1 MKPKNTSLAMLFL
14 LTSGLITAGCAS
26 LGYADPPVVDDISVA
41 NIFNIDEKNVE
52 TVFSD
57 NTFGAFI
64 NNKSTMSI
72 ETIAFAMANKSDEN
86 NNSESTESQ
95 KTLGALMIKASDDAC
110 YKYLTEISTVE
121 KGTKSVLGTVSI

>member
-64 NNKSTMSI
+64 NNISSI
-72 ETIAFAMANKSDEN
+72 
-86 NNSESTESQ
+86 
-95 KTLGALMIKASDDAC
+95 IKVQC
-110 YKYLTEISTVE
+110 Q
-121 KGTKSVLGTVSI
+121 